1 MKVGDLFVGKQ
12 LVVGDPTLAL
22 TGIGRPPANIRG
34 KCLFEHQ

>member
-22 TGIGRPPANIRG
+22 TGIGRPP
-34 KCLFEHQ
+34 KY